1 MAADNKYS
9 ISAALSMVVANM
21 IGVGVFSA
29 IGFQVIPFEKG
40 GIPDNFAILLVWLI
54 GGLISLCGAFV
65 YAEIATTLKQNGGE
79 YTFLSKLYHPSLG
92 FASGWIS
99 LIVGFSGAIASTGLA
114 IGKYSGPALGFD
126 PSSHIYFFGVPLTYQ
141 KIVGCFVICIIS
153 IFHLRSVKTS
163 GLLQT
168 ILTGIKILLLT
179 IFCLAPFFIF
189 YRDGIS
195 FFENFSPTT
204 SSFSIIYSLPFA
216 SALVWV
222 MYAYSG
228 WNSAAYIAGS
238 IKNPNKSI
246 PFVLIIGV
254 LLVTFIYVLLN
265 ASFLFFCTFEQMMYQ
280 EDVGNIVSIELF
292 GFRAGT
298 VFAGFFSLALLST
311 MSAMVIAG
319 PKVSEQ
325 VGNDFSFFTKLS
337 KKSKGGSPVFA
348 ILLQAFIS
356 IILVLFSSFQELIV
370 TLGITLAFFSLLTVF
385 GVFILRKKYSVHERP
400 VRTIGYPITPIIFI
414 SMILWMIVSF
424 AIEDPIKI
432 WYSFVAIVPGFIIY
446 FLIEKNEKKQ

>member
-1 MAADNKYS
+1 MGADNKYS
-9 ISAALSMVVANM
+9 KSAALSMVVANM

-29 IGFQVIPFEKG
+29 IGFQVIPIEKG

-126 PSSHIYFFGVPLTYQ
+126 PSSHIYFFGMPLTYQ
-141 KIVGCFVICIIS
+141 KIVGCVVILIIS
-153 IFHLRSVKTS
+153 IFHLRSVKIS

-168 ILTGIKILLLT
+168 ILTGFKVLLLI
-179 IFCLAPFFIF
+179 IFCLAPFFIG

-195 FFENFSPTT
+195 FFEKFSP
-204 SSFSIIYSLPFA
+204 SFSIIYSLPFA

-238 IKNPNKSI
+238 IKKPNKSI
-246 PFVLIIGV
+246 PFVLILGV

-292 GFRAGT
+292 GLRAGT

-325 VGNDFSFFTKLS
+325 VGNDFLFFSKLS

-356 IILVLFSSFQELIV
+356 ILLVLFSSFQELIE

-385 GVFILRKKYSVHERP
+385 GVFILRKKYSAHERP
-400 VRTIGYPITPIIFI
+400 VKTIGYPITPLIFI

-424 AIEDPIKI
+424 AIEDPMKI
-432 WYSFVAIVPGFIIY
+432 WYSVVAIVPGFIIY